1 MLSDI
6 VNAQIRKIG
15 STQEAVAGSCGMSR
29 SAFLKRVN
37 GEQVMTPDDALAIA
51 EAIDLPQLTQ
61 SYCASQCA
69 IGKAYCYPTLN
80 NVNLAPV
87 AGWSKLRQEL
97 KELQMLVDSM
107 IDLTMNKESADDY
120 DAREKALLEDVLEQG
135 MDVEHTFETVK
146 MQSYAVVDVKKVIKR
161 HNQKCLDKKY
171 VDLSKPEIKIN

>member
-1 MLSDI
+1 
-6 VNAQIRKIG
+6 
-15 STQEAVAGSCGMSR
+15 
-29 SAFLKRVN
+29 
-37 GEQVMTPDDALAIA
+37 
-51 EAIDLPQLTQ
+51 
-61 SYCASQCA
+61 
-69 IGKAYCYPTLN
+69 
-80 NVNLAPV
+80 
-87 AGWSKLRQEL
+87 
-97 KELQMLVDSM
+97 MLVDSM